1 MKKVLTLSL
10 LVLTYLS
17 TGRNLNAAE
26 LIDQK
31 YPIGEPG
38 LKLTYNLN
46 VSNLPA
52 SVVKKIE
59 LSVGSTEEING
70 ITYQWLQLI
79 AEKINKQTY
88 FAWILAS

>member
-10 LVLTYLS
+10 LVLTHLS
-17 TGRNLNAAE
+17 AGRNLNTAE

-46 VSNLPA
+46 IQQKEFQAKLPE
-52 SVVKKIE
+52 SLTMERNICYNRK
-59 LSVGSTEEING
+59 LSVHEV
-70 ITYQWLQLI
+70 
-79 AEKINKQTY
+79 
-88 FAWILAS
+88 